1 MSAPAFRSLPNLK
14 ALFEQEAHLSLHFDG
29 HPAGKCLLAVG
40 ARRSFMWD
48 GTDSKSLA
56 GLQNFLHPHGQATW
70 AFGWLGYDIKNGIEN
85 LDSKRSST
93 AELPN
98 LHWVEP
104 RIVVEWGG
112 HLEEPEIVWGAGE
125 ADAQSVLHAVKTSQD
140 VVPDAPGIALKPRWD
155 EGTYLQRAHRVKKHI
170 QRGDIYEMN
179 LCQEWYASL
188 ELPSVWDAFV
198 RLYDRTQ
205 APYAALVKAGE
216 YHVLCGSPE
225 LFLRKRGKSLTS
237 SPIKGTI
244 RRGTTPEE
252 DDALAHQLQ
261 NDPKERGENVMIC
274 DLVRNDLSRVAAPG
288 TVSVPELFGIH
299 RFRSVHQMISTVHCE
314 LQENKTVEDMLRAT
328 FPMGSMTG
336 APKIRA
342 MQIIDELEASQ
353 RGVYSGSIG
362 FFRPNGDFDLN
373 VVIRSLIYNESK
385 PLISMH
391 VGGAIT
397 ALSEPQREYEE
408 CLLKA
413 QAMLKTLS
421 DDAE

>member
-1 MSAPAFRSLPNLK
+1 
-14 ALFEQEAHLSLHFDG
+14 
-29 HPAGKCLLAVG
+29 
-40 ARRSFMWD
+40 
-48 GTDSKSLA
+48 
-56 GLQNFLHPHGQATW
+56 
-70 AFGWLGYDIKNGIEN
+70 
-85 LDSKRSST
+85 
-93 AELPN
+93 
-98 LHWVEP
+98 
-104 RIVVEWGG
+104 
-112 HLEEPEIVWGAGE
+112 
-125 ADAQSVLHAVKTSQD
+125 
-140 VVPDAPGIALKPRWD
+140 
-155 EGTYLQRAHRVKKHI
+155 
-170 QRGDIYEMN
+170 
-179 LCQEWYASL
+179 
-188 ELPSVWDAFV
+188 
-198 RLYDRTQ
+198 
-205 APYAALVKAGE
+205 LVKAGE

-314 LQENKTVEDMLRAT
+314 LQENKTVEDILRAT